1 MFVKAKV
8 IAMAVLLV
16 AAYGSLALA
25 QATPPT
31 ILEVD
36 VENFVNYQASMI
48 TDLSTITLRKPHA
61 AQFAGD
67 HARKHGGARAGQG
80 RGKPDGR

>member
-36 VENFVNYQASMI
+36 VENFVN
-48 TDLSTITLRKPHA
+48 
-61 AQFAGD
+61 
-67 HARKHGGARAGQG
+67 
-80 RGKPDGR
+80 